1 MEDIKRVSWI
11 NLDYDGWLN
20 LFKENDKSRLYIDEN
35 LPGTLS
41 NEEKKLIGASIA
53 SFQRG
58 EYSEG
63 RTLRKS
69 AETFSIKYNEPLYP
83 KVINLFI
90 REENFHSKY
99 LARFMKR
106 EDIPIRPKN
115 ILDKIFRSIRK
126 SRGIESEIIT
136 LVTAEI
142 IALTYYKVLGQATS
156 SDMLKK
162 ICKQMLHDELPHV
175 VFQSYTISHFRQT
188 KLLNIRRR
196 LLMEVTTLAVYIA
209 FYNFFKKNACTFIF
223 FRKENIGYLKQSK
236 EIVKCFCNK

>member
-1 MEDIKRVSWI
+1 MEDIKRASWI
-11 NLDYDGWLN
+11 NLDYNGWLN

-41 NEEKKLIGASIA
+41 EEEKKMISASIA

-69 AETFSIKYNEPLYP
+69 AEAFSIKYNEPLYP
-83 KVINLFI
+83 KVIDLFI

-99 LARFMKR
+99 LASFMRR
-106 EDIPIRPKN
+106 ECIPIRSKN
-115 ILDKIFRSIRK
+115 FLDKIFRRIRK

-142 IALTYYKVLGQATS
+142 IALTYYKILGQATS
-156 SDMLKK
+156 SDILKK
-162 ICKQMLHDELPHV
+162 ICNQMLNDELPHV

-188 KLLNIRRR
+188 KFLNIRRR

-209 FYNFFKKNACTFIF
+209 FYKFFKKNTCTFNF

-236 EIVKCFCNK
+236 EIVKQIYIK

>member
-1 MEDIKRVSWI
+1 MEDIKRDSWI
-11 NLDYDGWLN
+11 NLDYDGWLI
-20 LFKENDKSRLYIDEN
+20 LFEKNDKRRLFIDEN

-41 NEEKKLIGASIA
+41 NEEKKLISASIA

-69 AETFSIKYNEPLYP
+69 AEVFSIKYNEPLYP

-99 LARFMKR
+99 LASFMKR
-106 EDIPIRPKN
+106 EGIPIRSKHF
-115 ILDKIFRSIRK
+115 LDKIFRSIRK
-126 SRGIESEIIT
+126 LRGIESEIIT

-142 IALTYYKVLGQATS
+142 IALTYYNVLGQATS

-162 ICKQMLHDELPHV
+162 ICKQMLHDEIPHV

-209 FYNFFKKNACTFIF
+209 FYKFFRKNACTFNF

-236 EIVKCFCNK
+236 EIVSHICIK

>member
-1 MEDIKRVSWI
+1 MEDIKSDSWI
-11 NLDYDGWLN
+11 NLDYDGWLM
-20 LFKENDKSRLYIDEN
+20 LFEENDKRRLFVDEN
-35 LPGTLS
+35 LPSTLS
-41 NEEKKLIGASIA
+41 KEEKNLISASIA
-53 SFQRG
+53 AFQRG

-69 AETFSIKYNEPLYP
+69 AEAFSKKYNEPLYP

-90 REENFHSKY
+90 REENFHSNY
-99 LARFMKR
+99 LSSFMRR
-106 EDIPIRPKN
+106 EGIPIRSKN
-115 ILDKIFRSIRK
+115 FLDRIFRSIRK
-126 SRGIESEIIT
+126 SRGIESEIIA

-142 IALTYYKVLGQATS
+142 IALTYYKILGQATS
-156 SDMLKK
+156 SDFLKK
-162 ICKQMLHDELPHV
+162 ICNQMLNDELPHI

-209 FYNFFKKNACTFIF
+209 FYKFFKKNTCTFNF

-236 EIVKCFCNK
+236 EIVKHFCNK

>member
-1 MEDIKRVSWI
+1 MEDIKNDSWI
-11 NLDYDGWLN
+11 NLDYAGWLN
-20 LFKENDKSRLYIDEN
+20 LFKENDKIRLYIDES

-41 NEEKKLIGASIA
+41 NEEKKLISTSIA

-69 AETFSIKYNEPLYP
+69 ADAFSIKYNEPLYP
-83 KVINLFI
+83 KVIDLFI

-99 LARFMKR
+99 LSSFMR
-106 EDIPIRPKN
+106 IEGIPIRSKN
-115 ILDKIFRSIRK
+115 FLDKIFRSIRK

-156 SDMLKK
+156 SGMLKK

-175 VFQSYTISHFRQT
+175 AFQSYTISYFRQT
-188 KLLNIRRR
+188 KLLYIRRR
-196 LLMEVTTLAVYIA
+196 LLMEITTIAVYIA
-209 FYNFFKKNACTFIF
+209 FYKFFKKNACTFSF
-223 FRKENIGYLKQSK
+223 FRKENVGYLKQSK
-236 EIVKCFCNK
+236 EIVKHFWI